1 LNGILGL
8 AFSGGQGEASPA
20 GATRLGSC
28 MACGHDA
35 RIFHVVV
42 LAEGLLADGAGHADN
57 PPPRRLDTAPASATV
72 GCADTTERKD
82 SCKFPKMQ
90 PQSRRQFSPM
100 LMQHLLSAATSL
112 LRNESSRLRG
122 FTETTCKSL
131 KIMGSRTRTHPH
143 RPSLVILRSEHSE
156 PPTVIQ
162 HCLQGCIQ
170 AFHRGGNS
178 FCCPLLTTTRLKARA
193 LHWLILRDG
202 PVGHAASGEDC
213 SYLEISASIAVR
225 LRKLAPTGLGFFSD
239 RFHRL
244 NVVGCTPA
252 SEQTL
257 LIVRPTAL
265 ARASSP
271 AMMSCCSMRNA
282 Y

>member
-1 LNGILGL
+1 LNSRLGL

-82 SCKFPKMQ
+82 SCRFPMMQ

-193 LHWLILRDG
+193 LHRMILRDG
-202 PVGHAASGEDC
+202 
-213 SYLEISASIAVR
+213 R
-225 LRKLAPTGLGFFSD
+225 
-239 RFHRL
+239 
-244 NVVGCTPA
+244 
-252 SEQTL
+252 
-257 LIVRPTAL
+257 
-265 ARASSP
+265 
-271 AMMSCCSMRNA
+271 
-282 Y
+282 